1 LTEVNIMAIVK
12 TIISGT
18 AVVHIDDSCC
28 AGVSKEEMARRW
40 AEVDRVIWQINQN
53 HARRM
58 AEKEKAAAAAGR
70 TPSTRQ
76 AGPPPLSGEAKVPQ
90 TFAE

>member
-1 LTEVNIMAIVK
+1 MSLGTWPGQPGNPTDIPLTEVNIMAIVK
-12 TIISGT
+12 TIMSGT

-58 AEKEKAAAAAGR
+58 AEAEAAKQALQ
-70 TPSTRQ
+70 TP
-76 AGPPPLSGEAKVPQ
+76 AD
-90 TFAE
+90 

>member
-1 LTEVNIMAIVK
+1 MAIVK

-18 AVVHIDDSCC
+18 AVVNIDDSCC
-28 AGVSKEEMARRW
+28 TGVSAEEMARRR

-58 AEKEKAAAAAGR
+58 AEAEAAKPAPRMPAG
-70 TPSTRQ
+70 
-76 AGPPPLSGEAKVPQ
+76 
-90 TFAE
+90 